1 MHMELVDSHE
11 NLDVS
16 DASHGSTIAYLIGK
30 SLYLNT
36 TNRCSN
42 HCTFCPKFSDTT
54 LKGNDLRLDHEP
66 DAAEVLAAIDG
77 FDATAVYHEVVF
89 CGYGESLLRL
99 DLVQEV
105 AAELKWRRLKVRI
118 NTDGQ
123 ANLVHGRNILPEL
136 GALVD
141 TVSVSLNAA
150 DGETYQRLC
159 NTPFG
164 EAGFPGVCD
173 FIREA
178 TRHIPAVIASAVA
191 LPGIDLS
198 RVRAVALSLGAQFR
212 ERAYVEAG

>member
-1 MHMELVDSHE
+1 MKLVDSHQ
-11 NLDVS
+11 NNDGGS
-16 DASHGSTIAYLIGK
+16 ASSGSTIAYLIRK

-42 HCTFCPKFSDTT
+42 RCTFCPKFTDMT
-54 LKGNDLRLDHEP
+54 LKGNELRLNHEP
-66 DAAEVLAAIDG
+66 DAAEVLEAIDG
-77 FDATAVYHEVVF
+77 FDAAVIYHEVVF

-99 DLVQEV
+99 DLIREV
-105 AAELKWRRLKVRI
+105 AAELKWRGLPVRI

-136 GALVD
+136 AGLVD
-141 TVSVSLNAA
+141 TVSVSLNAS
-150 DGETYQRLC
+150 DGATYQCLC

-164 EAGFPGVCD
+164 DAGFTGVCN

-178 TRHIPAVIASAVA
+178 TVHIPTVIASAVA
-191 LPGIDLS
+191 LPGVDVA
-198 RVRAVALSLGAQFR
+198 RVQALAFSLGARFR

>member
-1 MHMELVDSHE
+1 MVMESADIPE
-11 NLDVS
+11 NEAAGSVAP
-16 DASHGSTIAYLIGK
+16 DATIAYLIGD

-42 HCTFCPKFSDTT
+42 RCTFCPKFTDMA
-54 LKGNDLRLDHEP
+54 LKGNELRLAREP
-66 DAAEVLAAIDG
+66 DAAAVLDAIDG
-77 FDATAVYHEVVF
+77 FDPAAVYHEVVF

-105 AAELKWRRLKVRI
+105 AAELKWRGLQVRI

-136 GALVD
+136 EGLVD
-141 TVSVSLNAA
+141 SVSVSLNAA

-159 NTPFG
+159 DTPFG
-164 EAGFPGVCD
+164 AAGFPGVCD

-178 TRHIPAVIASAVA
+178 TRHIPIVIASAVA
-191 LPGIDLS
+191 LPGIDVS
-198 RVRAVALSLGAQFR
+198 RVRALALSLGARFR
-212 ERAYVEAG
+212 ERPYLEAG